1 MLRSLVG
8 SEMCIRDRKASNT
21 IDDYFGNLRRLSEIT
36 TDDVPPPHS
45 LLNHDADQ
53 IHHLRHH
60 QQISRRRNTPS
71 ISPLRQQHEEPT
83 TTTRAQQA
91 AKKALESLQHQH
103 HSNTNSRS
111 PLRHGSTRVSPS
123 HSPNRSGGGSNRL
136 QLTGKSLLSSTAS
149 PTIPKIGTKP
159 TPRVPRG
166 YTEKLLGLV
175 LVNGRDFGPEAVDV
189 NIAPSKALTKSY
201 LQVGATIYN
210 GPGYSV
216 DVRPGDIIIGC
227 EIVKFTSSKS
237 STDGGG
243 GHNHSMLPSE
253 LLEVSCA
260 SVKSISSAD
269 DLDNTLG
276 AAVFKNNLNK
286 KKSEEE
292 MLHNT
297 DGLLDTSTG
306 ASKLLSYQFGRLH
319 IHRPLWSN
327 CGGIHGHSQSPSSS
341 SSTAAQHLRVK
352 TPTLESS
359 PVAQALSLI
368 HI

>member
-8 SEMCIRDRKASNT
+8 SEMCIRDS
-21 IDDYFGNLRRLSEIT
+21 
-36 TDDVPPPHS
+36 
-45 LLNHDADQ
+45 
-53 IHHLRHH
+53 
-60 QQISRRRNTPS
+60 
-71 ISPLRQQHEEPT
+71 
-83 TTTRAQQA
+83 
-91 AKKALESLQHQH
+91 
-103 HSNTNSRS
+103 
-111 PLRHGSTRVSPS
+111 GSTRVSLS
-123 HSPNRSGGGSNRL
+123 HSPNRSGGGSNML
-136 QLTGKSLLSSTAS
+136 QLTGKSSSPSTAS
-149 PTIPKIGTKP
+149 PTIPNVGTKAP
-159 TPRVPRG
+159 PSLTSPLRVKRG
-166 YTEKLLGLV
+166 YTERLLGLV